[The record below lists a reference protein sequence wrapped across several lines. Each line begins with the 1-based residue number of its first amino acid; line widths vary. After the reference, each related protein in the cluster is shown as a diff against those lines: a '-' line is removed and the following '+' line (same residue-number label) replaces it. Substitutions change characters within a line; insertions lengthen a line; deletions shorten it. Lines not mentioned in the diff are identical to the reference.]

1 MYKCLVHASDHFD
14 RLYRQHERY
23 WWRDKDRYATDQDA
37 YPYSLLTQQ
46 TAHSD
51 LPSRQSSARRRVTY

>member
-37 YPYSLLTQQ
+37 YP
-46 TAHSD
+46 
-51 LPSRQSSARRRVTY
+51 